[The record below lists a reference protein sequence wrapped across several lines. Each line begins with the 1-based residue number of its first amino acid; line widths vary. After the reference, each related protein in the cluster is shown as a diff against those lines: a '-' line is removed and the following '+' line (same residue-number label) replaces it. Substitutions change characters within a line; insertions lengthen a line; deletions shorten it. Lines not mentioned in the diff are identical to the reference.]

1 MPTANKI
8 DASMKY
14 YLAIDAGGTKTD
26 YVLADETRTLAR
38 VRGGSIKRM
47 RVDAATATAHLD
59 EALLGLTQKSS
70 VTMDRVTRTCI
81 GTAGENVALVVDWL
95 RAALKER
102 VAGDLLLLSD
112 VEIALDAA
120 FPGEGGVLILA
131 GTGSNVAGRI
141 KGGAVSTVGG
151 WGPALADQGSGHR
164 VGQEALRNTM
174 LAIDQGRSTSLLA
187 SILDFWQLESVE
199 ELVAFANAV
208 PSPDFSRLTRLV
220 RVCAEHGDALAS
232 SVLEAQGRELA
243 YLVRLLIRRL
253 QISAGQTFW
262 TPPLAFA
269 GSMMENM
276 PPLRAALICEIE
288 QEFPDVLCLAG
299 VVDPIEGAL
308 ARARQ
313 G

>member
-1 MPTANKI
+1 
-8 DASMKY
+8 MKY

-26 YVLADETRTLAR
+26 YVLADETSILAR
-38 VRGGSIKRM
+38 VRSGSIKRM

-59 EALLGLTQKSS
+59 EALLGLTHKSG
-70 VTMDRVTRTCI
+70 VAMDRVTRTCI
-81 GTAGENVALVVDWL
+81 GTAGQTVALVVDWL

-102 VAGDLLLLSD
+102 VAGNLLLLGD

-164 VGQEALRNTM
+164 VGHEALRSTM
-174 LAIDQGRSTSLLA
+174 LAIDEGRSTSLLA

-199 ELVAFANAV
+199 ALVAFANAV
-208 PSPDFSRLTRLV
+208 PSPDFSKLTRLV

-232 SVLEAQGRELA
+232 SILEAQGKELA
-243 YLVRLLIRRL
+243 SLVRLMMRRL
-253 QISAGQTFW
+253 QASANQRLW

-276 PPLRAALICEIE
+276 PQLRAALIREIQ
-288 QEFPDVLCLAG
+288 QEFPRVSCLPG

-308 ARARQ
+308 ARARL